1 MKQCRRDKQLNQ
13 TVHGSGQLQP
23 KTWPVHL
30 DQPTMEILQ
39 ALQKSTHFLAEV
51 VKVVIILNVLAAA
64 VVVCV
69 WLVNNG

>member
-1 MKQCRRDKQLNQ
+1 
-13 TVHGSGQLQP
+13 
-23 KTWPVHL
+23 
-30 DQPTMEILQ
+30 MEILQ